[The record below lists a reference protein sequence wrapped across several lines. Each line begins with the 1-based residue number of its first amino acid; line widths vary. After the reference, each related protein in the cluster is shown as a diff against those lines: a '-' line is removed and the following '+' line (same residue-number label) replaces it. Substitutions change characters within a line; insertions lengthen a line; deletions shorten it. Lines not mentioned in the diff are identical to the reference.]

1 MSSLSLPLL
10 YRSLSLYLPSL
21 SLSSLVLSLSLLFL
35 SLSLS
40 LFSLLSYLSPLSL
53 SHIFLSLYFPYSG
66 DLIVIHLQQHAM
78 PKAHC
83 GLLVQG
89 YSLIS
94 AGSASA

>member
-1 MSSLSLPLL
+1 MSSLSPSLTSFP
-10 YRSLSLYLPSL
+10 LSLYLPSL
-21 SLSSLVLSLSLLFL
+21 SLSLHSLSLF

-53 SHIFLSLYFPYSG
+53 SLTYLSISSLPYSG
-66 DLIVIHLQQHAM
+66 DLIVMHQQQHSM

-83 GLLVQG
+83 GLLVKG

-94 AGSASA
+94 AGTASA

>member
-1 MSSLSLPLL
+1 
-10 YRSLSLYLPSL
+10 
-21 SLSSLVLSLSLLFL
+21 LF
-35 SLSLS
+35 LSLS

-66 DLIVIHLQQHAM
+66 DLIVIHLQQHSM

-83 GLLVQG
+83 GLLVKG

-94 AGSASA
+94 AGTASA